1 MSTKDIKRE
10 FNDVSEVK
18 AHRVDSTGCI
28 FQLLNS
34 PIGLIVYVGE
44 EDVYAIW
51 DGQDEF
57 VGGQSHLINTMEGFE
72 PSPVHM
78 LATKVEL
85 AELQEAAR
93 YIRSM

>member
-1 MSTKDIKRE
+1 MKTKDIART
-10 FNDVSEVK
+10 FDTVIDVKEN
-18 AHRVDSTGCI
+18 RVDSTGCI

-34 PIGLIVYVGE
+34 PIGLIIYVGE

-57 VGGQSHLINTMEGFE
+57 LGGQTHLIHTPEGYE

-78 LATKVEL
+78 LATHVEL
-85 AELQEAAR
+85 SDLEDAAR
-93 YIRSM
+93 KIRSM